1 MKFQL
6 GATDFA
12 GVGLGVEA
20 AIAGIVVFLLTV
32 AAKREPRHGG
42 EGAIVGKGLD
52 DAIAGAAMGAIN
64 EGIAVAAI
72 VGVKE
77 FFDAVGTGGEIW
89 ENQGGF
95 ALGMGLGG
103 LNVEVG
109 LALGGYLLAMEAID
123 LGVGREFSQET
134 LTELFELG
142 AIALDFDNNPISGV
156 VHPAR

>member
-1 MKFQL
+1 MKLEL
-6 GATDFA
+6 GAAYLA
-12 GVGLGVEA
+12 GVGLGVET

-32 AAKREPRHGG
+32 IAEGKPLHGG
-42 EGAIVGKGLD
+42 EGAIVGKGFD
-52 DAIAGAAMGAIN
+52 DAITGAAMGAVN

-89 ENQGGF
+89 ENEGGF
-95 ALGMGLGG
+95 ALRMGFGG

-109 LALGGYLLAMEAID
+109 LALGGYPVAMEAID
-123 LGVGREFSQET
+123 LGVGRELVNEM

-142 AIALDFDNNPISGV
+142 AIALDFDNNSVSGV